1 MQAAGDKLLK
11 ELRDV
16 MDAAEDLVKA
26 TASEG
31 GDRVKE
37 MRGRTEAALEKARK
51 GLLDAGDELQDRI
64 RAQPL
69 AAVGIAAAA
78 GLVVGILLAR
88 K

>member
-1 MQAAGDKLLK
+1 MQAEGDKLMK

-31 GDRVKE
+31 SERVKE
-37 MRGRTEAALEKARK
+37 MRGRTEAALEKARE
-51 GLLDAGDELQDRI
+51 GLLEARGELQEKI

>member
-1 MQAAGDKLLK
+1 MQAEGDKLLK

-31 GDRVKE
+31 SDRVKE
-37 MRGRTEAALEKARK
+37 IRGRTEAALEKARK
-51 GLLDAGDELQDRI
+51 GLQEASGELQERI

-78 GLVVGILLAR
+78 GLVIGILLAR

>member
-1 MQAAGDKLLK
+1 MKAEGDKLVK

-16 MDAAEDLVKA
+16 MDAAEDLLKA
-26 TASEG
+26 TAAEG
-31 GDRVKE
+31 NEKVEE
-37 MRGRTEAALEKARK
+37 MRGRTEEALRRARA
-51 GLLDAGDELQDRI
+51 GLAEASGELQERI

-78 GLVVGILLAR
+78 GLVIGVLLAR

>member
-1 MQAAGDKLLK
+1 MQAESDRLVK

-16 MDAAEDLVKA
+16 VDAAEELLAA
-26 TASEG
+26 TATEGSE
-31 GDRVKE
+31 RVKE

-51 GLLDAGDELQDRI
+51 GLQEAGSELQDRI

-69 AAVGIAAAA
+69 AAVGIAAVA
-78 GLVVGILLAR
+78 GLVVGVLIAR

>member
-1 MQAAGDKLLK
+1 MEAEGDKLMK

-16 MDAAEDLVKA
+16 MNAAEDLVKA
-26 TASEG
+26 TAAEG
-31 GDRVKE
+31 SDRVKE
-37 MRGRTEAALEKARK
+37 MRGRTEAALERARK
-51 GLLDAGDELQDRI
+51 GLQEAGGELEERI

>member
-1 MQAAGDKLLK
+1 MQAAGDKLLE

-51 GLLDAGDELQDRI
+51 GLQNAGGELQDRI